1 MEKVMTSKEFIA
13 IRRFIEDKCG
23 IFLGEEKSYLLESKL
38 VKILAESALESFEQ
52 LYVQICSWNDPD
64 IIDNIIESITVNE
77 TFWFRDKT
85 PWLILEDI
93 LLPTYIKEYR
103 EGTRD
108 KVLIW
113 SAACS
118 YGQEPYSIAMCIDQY
133 LEKQGIH
140 DMNLNDFEIHATD
153 ISRTVLQMAETGRYD
168 NISIQRG
175 LEDFYK
181 LKYFKNEGR
190 IWTINEKMK
199 TAVCFKQFNLI
210 NEFISYDKF
219 DIIFFRN
226 VLIYFSDAL
235 KKKMMAKIKASLRSE
250 GTLFIGSSELLP
262 DYDMNFIMA
271 QHKNGIYFKS
281 KG

>member
-38 VKILAESALESFEQ
+38 VKILAESALESFEE

-108 KVLIW
+108 KVRIW

-140 DMNLNDFEIHATD
+140 DMSLDDFEIHATD

-199 TAVCFKQFNLI
+199 TAVRFKQFNLI

-235 KKKMMAKIKASLRSE
+235 KKKMMAKIKTSLRSE